1 MSLILAR
8 ALAQSRSETILSHLA
23 DAWAYVT
30 LGASGIVTEEVAP
43 LVGGFAAHQGHLG
56 LKRVVLACA
65 IGTWVATALLYALGR
80 WNAAWV
86 RRRWHRADGYMQRAL
101 DVVRRRPWQ
110 SSLAVRF
117 AFGAR
122 LVLPVACGTAHVPV
136 AIYLIGSGISSLVWS
151 VLFVL
156 IGWAF
161 GESAMLAL
169 GQIRRYEDE
178 IAAGLVAV
186 VALMFAI
193 ATWRRLRRERRQ

>member
-1 MSLILAR
+1 MPEVSG
-8 ALAQSRSETILSHLA
+8 ALA
-23 DAWAYVT
+23 V
-30 LGASGIVTEEVAP
+30 P
-43 LVGGFAAHQGHLG
+43 
-56 LKRVVLACA
+56 C
-65 IGTWVATALLYALGR
+65 VATRSGTGR
-80 WNAAWV
+80 TIRV
-86 RRRWHRADGYMQRAL
+86 CRSRACWEG
-101 DVVRRRPWQ
+101 
-110 SSLAVRF
+110 SKRF

-136 AIYLIGSGISSLVWS
+136 GIYLIGSGISSLVWS